1 MFQQDSGTVM
11 KYVDRLDAFIKFRV
25 FSPEELQEILKEARI
40 SDRNSYLELVIGK
53 CVAWLPDRARSRM
66 AENGAPEN
74 VQEILYEACVGL
86 NPGLDIR
93 RVLVPVIEEMP
104 TQTSPGKS
112 PLKPFV
118 RGKLVAALGRRV
130 VAQDEAISAVADA
143 LARAF
148 AGLRDPERPIG
159 TFLFVGPTGVGKTEL
174 AKALAE
180 ELVQG
185 DREGLVRIDC
195 SEYSQPHEY
204 AKLIGAPP
212 GYVGFEQGGQLSN
225 VMADAAGGVVLFDEI
240 EKADERVHN
249 LLLQIMDEGH
259 VTDAKGTRLDFTES
273 VIILTSNLGATESEA
288 LRHRLGFG
296 HEDHEVLGVAEQEET
311 TRKALGQRFKPEFLN
326 RIDETV
332 VFRGLTRKDAEL
344 VVDKFVEQLAGRAK
358 RQGLRLES
366 SAAAREWL
374 VAKGFSDRFGARELR
389 RCLQRHVEGPLADAI
404 LEGRIAKR
412 GRVRVTVGADAICFQ
427 PVAVV
432 PVRRKRR
439 TRRGRSDSEDQSGA
453 A

>member
-1 MFQQDSGTVM
+1 
-11 KYVDRLDAFIKFRV
+11 
-25 FSPEELQEILKEARI
+25 
-40 SDRNSYLELVIGK
+40 LVVEK
-53 CVAWLPDRARSRM
+53 CVAWLPERARNRM
-66 AENGAPEN
+66 AENGTPEN

-93 RVLVPVIEEMP
+93 RVLVPVTEDVT
-104 TQTSPGKS
+104 TQTSPRKS
-112 PLKPFV
+112 AIKPFT
-118 RGKLVAALGRRV
+118 RDQLTLALRQRV
-130 VAQDEAISAVADA
+130 VAQDEAIEAVVAA
-143 LARAF
+143 LTRAY

-159 TFLFVGPTGVGKTEL
+159 TFLFVGPTGVGKTEM

-180 ELVQG
+180 TLVQG

-225 VMADAAGGVVLFDEI
+225 VMAEAAGGVVLFDEI

-249 LLLQIMDEGH
+249 LLLQIMDEGR

-273 VIILTSNLGATESEA
+273 IIILTSNLGAMESEA

-296 HEDHEVLGVAEQEET
+296 HEDQRALGTAEQEET
-311 TRKALGQRFKPEFLN
+311 TRRALQQRLKPEFLN

-332 VFRGLTRKDAEL
+332 VFRSLTVKDAEQ
-344 VVDKFVEQLAGRAK
+344 VVDKFVAQLAVRAK
-358 RQGLRLES
+358 AQGLRVELT
-366 SAAAREWL
+366 APAREWL
-374 VAKGFSDRFGARELR
+374 VAKGFSDVYGARELR
-389 RCLQRHVEGPLADAI
+389 RCLQRTVEGPLADAL
-404 LEGRIAKR
+404 LEKRIPKR
-412 GRVRVTVGADAICFQ
+412 GRVRVALGANEIVFQ
-427 PVAVV
+427 PVAMVSS
-432 PVRRKRR
+432 RKKAASKR
-439 TRRGRSDSEDQSGA
+439 TDRSRNNIGA